1 MLTVDPLEG
10 AESNNV
16 DGSCFA
22 WQSVKCLVSV
32 STHTMER
39 RSRGALAD
47 DSPEVSLIYWN

>member
-39 RSRGALAD
+39 SRGALAD